1 MAMRQSAVVVGGASG
16 IGLATVERLLEEGW
30 PVAVIDANED
40 ALSTAEDTLASDE
53 AIFLKADVT
62 DEGEISEA
70 FDQVVDGL
78 GLIGGLVNSAGIAR
92 SLPAEETTPALFRQI
107 LDVNLIGSFIT
118 CRAALE
124 RMGQSLAIVNIA
136 SVSGLRANQGRVAY
150 GASKAGVKLMSEVLA
165 MELGGRGVRV
175 NCVAPGP
182 IDTPLIARLHTLA
195 DRQKWLNHTPQRRYG
210 TAEEVAAAIA
220 FLLSPDA
227 SYINGQTLAVDGGF
241 LSAGIMPDS

>member
-1 MAMRQSAVVVGGASG
+1 MRQSAVVVGGASG
-16 IGLATVERLLEEGW
+16 IGMATAERLLEEGW

-40 ALSTAEDTLASDE
+40 ALSTAEDTLASDD

-62 DEGEISEA
+62 DEGEIGEV

-78 GLIGGLVNSAGIAR
+78 GLIGGLVNSAGIAK
-92 SLPAEETTPALFRQI
+92 SLPAEETTPELFRQI
-107 LDVNLIGSFIT
+107 LDVNLVGSFIT

-124 RMGQSLAIVNIA
+124 RMGRSLAIVNIA

-165 MELGGRGVRV
+165 LEFGGRGVRV

-182 IDTPLIARLHTLA
+182 IETPL
-195 DRQKWLNHTPQRRYG
+195 
-210 TAEEVAAAIA
+210 VA
-220 FLLSPDA
+220 
-227 SYINGQTLAVDGGF
+227 
-241 LSAGIMPDS
+241 

>member
-1 MAMRQSAVVVGGASG
+1 MRQSAVVVGGASG
-16 IGLATVERLLEEGW
+16 IGMATAERLLEEGW

-40 ALSTAEDTLASDE
+40 ALSTAEDTLASDD

-62 DEGEISEA
+62 DEGEIGEV

-78 GLIGGLVNSAGIAR
+78 GLIGGLVNSAGIAK
-92 SLPAEETTPALFRQI
+92 SLPAEETTPELFRQI
-107 LDVNLIGSFIT
+107 LDVNLVGSFIT

-124 RMGQSLAIVNIA
+124 RMGRSLAIVNIA

-165 MELGGRGVRV
+165 LEFGGRGVRV

-182 IDTPLIARLHTLA
+182 IETPLVARLHTLA
-195 DRQKWLNHTPQRRYG
+195 DRQKWLSRTPQGRYG

-220 FLLSPDA
+220 FLLSPEA

-241 LSAGIMPDS
+241 LSAGIIGDG